1 MARIPEAF
9 IRELLDRTD
18 IVGVIEGY
26 IPLRRV
32 GANYLALCPFHK
44 EKTPSFTVSPSKQF
58 YHCFGCG
65 AHGTALT
72 FLMEYAG
79 LSFVDA
85 VHELAG
91 RLGLRVPEAAGP
103 ARPED
108 DRRER
113 LLTLLAQADQYY
125 RQTLRSS
132 PQAIDYLK
140 GRGLT
145 GKSAAHFGLGYAPDE
160 WQGLARAFG
169 DYQDPLLEAAGLV
182 IVGEQGR
189 RYDRFRGRVMFP
201 IRNERGQVIGF
212 GGRVLGT
219 GEPKYLNS
227 PETPVF
233 AKGRELYGL
242 FEARRAI
249 QQAGEVVVVEGYM
262 DVVMLAQ
269 QGVDNAVAT
278 LGTAV
283 TNEQVSR
290 LMRLA
295 DSIVFAF
302 DGDAAG
308 RKAAWRALENSL
320 PQLKDGKR
328 VAFLFLPEGED
339 PDSYVRFHG
348 VAAWRHLLASAIP
361 LSDYLVETLS
371 QRTEL
376 ASQEGRVKLIK
387 LAEPYLRQMT
397 QAPILAGAL
406 RRRLAE
412 LTGLP
417 ADGRGHAGPARPTT
431 LPAQPPRVRPSPWR
445 TALLALLHDPK
456 LAADVVNLPEGMGAE
471 AQLFKALLETL
482 HADPHLAHTRDVI
495 AAFRG
500 RPEQPALQRLA
511 GDLLALGE
519 DYDAA
524 ADLQAALDRLRQQAR
539 RRELEVLSRKPLAEL
554 TPEEQQRL
562 RASLRDGKLPPEHGV
577 KAP

>member
-26 IPLRRV
+26 VPLRRV
-32 GANYLALCPFHK
+32 GANYVARCPFHN
-44 EKTPSFTVSPSKQF
+44 EKTPSFTVSPTKQF

-65 AHGTALT
+65 AHGTAIT
-72 FLMEYAG
+72 FLMEHAG
-79 LSFVDA
+79 LSFVEA

-91 RLGLRVPEAAGP
+91 RVGLRVPEDAAP
-103 ARPED
+103 ARPGD

-113 LLTLLAQADQYY
+113 LLAVLAQADQFY
-125 RQTLRSS
+125 RQSLRSS
-132 PQAIDYLK
+132 AQAIDYLK

-145 GKSAAHFGLGYAPDE
+145 GKIAAHFGLGYAPDE
-160 WQGLARAFG
+160 WQGLARIFS
-169 DYQDPLLEAAGLV
+169 DYQDPLLETAGLV

-212 GGRVLGT
+212 GGRVVGA

-242 FEARRAI
+242 HEARRAI
-249 QQAGEVVVVEGYM
+249 QQAGEVVVVEGYL
-262 DVVMLAQ
+262 DVVTLAQ
-269 QGVDNAVAT
+269 EGVDNAVAT

-283 TNEQVSR
+283 TDEQVRR

-308 RKAAWRALENSL
+308 RNAAWRALENSL
-320 PQLKDGKR
+320 PHLQDGKR
-328 VAFLFLPEGED
+328 IAFLFLPEGED
-339 PDSYVRFHG
+339 PDSFVRSHG
-348 VAAWRHLLASAIP
+348 VAAWRQRLANAMP
-361 LSDYLVETLS
+361 LSDYLVDALS
-371 QRTEL
+371 RRTEL

-387 LAEPYLRQMT
+387 LAEPYLRRMT
-397 QAPILAGAL
+397 QAPLLAAAL

-417 ADGRGHAGPARPTT
+417 TSSRGFTARSGPTPLPARP
-431 LPAQPPRVRPSPWR
+431 PRLRTSPWR
-445 TALLALLHDPK
+445 TALLAILHDPG
-456 LAADVVNLPEGMGAE
+456 LASNVDVALEGFNAE
-471 AQLFKALLETL
+471 AQLLQAVVDILR
-482 HADPHLAHTRDVI
+482 ANPQIASTRDVI
-495 AAFRG
+495 EAFRG
-500 RPEQPALQRLA
+500 RPEQSALQRLA
-511 GDLLALGE
+511 AELLALGE
-519 DYDAA
+519 GYDAA
-524 ADLQAALDRLRQQAR
+524 ADLKAALERVEELAR
-539 RRELEVLSRKPLAEL
+539 RREVELLSRKPLADL

-562 RASLRDGKLPPEHGV
+562 RAFLRGKKPANVADVL
-577 KAP
+577 